1 MADTQSTSA
10 RFVFTRPAILIYNE
24 GLFKATQ
31 YQGKGDAKY
40 GAGFV
45 MKADHPDLTP
55 LKKAILTVAQ
65 ASAPGIQWADFG
77 KPIQAGDKLADKRK
91 AKKADKYSGD
101 AEWMRGQVALI
112 ARSKF
117 APALSVFNGPGQPPI
132 ELKDDEALKAKYKN
146 QFFFGA
152 EVLVEVA
159 LVWYKAVKEGDKPG
173 VTAYCQAVLA
183 TGKGTRLSGARP
195 AAETFGGYLG
205 HASTESPLGGAGTG
219 DDDEIPFA

>member
-1 MADTQSTSA
+1 MTDAKQTSA
-10 RFVFTRPAILIYNE
+10 RFVFTRPAVLIYNE
-24 GLFKATQ
+24 GLFVATQ
-31 YQGKGDAKY
+31 YQNKGEFKY

-45 MKADHPDLTP
+45 LKADHVDLTP
-55 LKKAILTVAQ
+55 LKKAILGVAQ
-65 ASAPGIQWADFG
+65 AAQPGIQWADFG

-91 AKKADKYSGD
+91 AKKADKYTGD

-117 APALSVFNGPGQPPI
+117 APALSVFNAPGQPPTD
-132 ELKDDEALKAKYKN
+132 LSDDALKAKYKN

-159 LVWYKAVKEGDKPG
+159 LVWYKAVKDGDKPG

-183 TGKGTRLSGARP
+183 TGKGTRLSGSRP
-195 AAETFGGYLG
+195 AAETFTGYLG
-205 HASTESPLGGAGTG
+205 HASTESPLGGAGTAEM
-219 DDDEIPFA
+219 DDEIPF